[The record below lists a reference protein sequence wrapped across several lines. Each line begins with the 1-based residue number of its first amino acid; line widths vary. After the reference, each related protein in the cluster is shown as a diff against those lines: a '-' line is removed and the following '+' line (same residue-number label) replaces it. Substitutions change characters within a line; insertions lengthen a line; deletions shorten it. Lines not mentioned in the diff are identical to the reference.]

1 MNFNRAFAI
10 RHLPSDTIEIYLSH
24 LLPGKS
30 TVDHVT
36 SVVVQ
41 ESDIA
46 VDLGYDP
53 SPIRLERE
61 ASQQLMD
68 DLWLSGVRPTH
79 AKAGDDLIE
88 ALRDHVTDSRE
99 LRDKLLEH
107 FLLPPLHRPRIKR
120 DRS

>member
-10 RHLPSDTIEIYLSH
+10 RHLPTDTIEIYLSR

-36 SVVVQ
+36 SVIVQ
-41 ESDIA
+41 ESDIGVEQA
-46 VDLGYDP
+46 YDP
-53 SPIRLERE
+53 PAIRLERE

-68 DLWLSGVRPTH
+68 DLWSSGVRPIH

-88 ALRDHVTDSRE
+88 ALRDHITDFRAV
-99 LRDKLLEH
+99 RDKLLDH
-107 FLLPPLHRPRIKR
+107 FFLPPG
-120 DRS
+120 DQS